1 MNRWQEALENYD
13 RALAIKPDYAE
24 ALSGRG
30 RALVLMNRRE
40 EAIESYERAL
50 AINPEHADARFGLC
64 MAELPVLYADETE
77 IASRRAAYQ
86 KRLEAL
92 CEDADRGRIPGDL
105 AKGVGLNQPF
115 FLAYQGYNDRDL
127 QALYGTLVCR
137 LMAQRYP
144 PAVLASPP
152 APDEPVRVG
161 VVSGHFRW
169 HSIWKIPIKG
179 WISQFD
185 RRRFRV
191 FGYHTNSQNDTTTE
205 EAIDMCDRFVQ
216 GSMSLDRWR
225 QAILTDTPHVLLYPD
240 IGMDPLSAALAAQ
253 RLAPVQCMSLGH
265 PNTSGYPT
273 LDYFLSSNL
282 MEPADGQNHYTEK
295 LVRLPNLSIYYEP
308 FTTWPVSLARANV
321 GLRPTTTVFWCGQS
335 LFKYLPQFDH
345 VFARIAKEAGDCQ
358 FAFIQAIGT
367 HVTALFKRRLEQA
380 FASVGLRADDYCIF
394 LPRLNRHQFAAAN
407 GLCDVVLDSIG
418 WSGFNSTLESLA
430 HDLPIVTMP
439 GPLMRGRHTL
449 AVLEMM
455 GVTETI
461 TETIADYISV
471 AVRLARDA
479 PWRKAVKARI
489 AANKHRIYRD
499 STCIS
504 ALEEFLSRAARSHA
518 IAPNH

>member
-1 MNRWQEALENYD
+1 
-13 RALAIKPDYAE
+13 
-24 ALSGRG
+24 
-30 RALVLMNRRE
+30 
-40 EAIESYERAL
+40 
-50 AINPEHADARFGLC
+50 
-64 MAELPVLYADETE
+64 
-77 IASRRAAYQ
+77 
-86 KRLEAL
+86 
-92 CEDADRGRIPGDL
+92 
-105 AKGVGLNQPF
+105 
-115 FLAYQGYNDRDL
+115 
-127 QALYGTLVCR
+127 
-137 LMAQRYP
+137 
-144 PAVLASPP
+144 
-152 APDEPVRVG
+152 
-161 VVSGHFRW
+161 
-169 HSIWKIPIKG
+169 
-179 WISQFD
+179 
-185 RRRFRV
+185 
-191 FGYHTNSQNDTTTE
+191 
-205 EAIDMCDRFVQ
+205 
-216 GSMSLDRWR
+216 
-225 QAILTDTPHVLLYPD
+225 
-240 IGMDPLSAALAAQ
+240 
-253 RLAPVQCMSLGH
+253 
-265 PNTSGYPT
+265 
-273 LDYFLSSNL
+273 